1 MTVKTN
7 VDVPSARALISANPD
22 VLVVDV
28 RTPGEFAS
36 AHIPGAIN
44 LPLDQVDRHLRRI
57 VSDAGGT
64 MLLICQ
70 SGSRATQARTALTR
84 EGLAGVVVL
93 DGGMNAWTAAG
104 APTTSTAGGR
114 VRWGLERQVRLVA
127 GSIVAVS
134 VLASIWWAPARFIAG
149 FIGAGLT
156 IAAVTNTCA
165 MGMALAKLPYNRGPR
180 FDIDAAITRLRGS
193 ETAA

>member
-70 SGSRATQARTALTR
+70 SGGRATQAHTALTR
-84 EGLAGVVVL
+84 EGLADVVVL

-104 APTTSTAGGR
+104 APTTSTTGGQA
-114 VRWGLERQVRLVA
+114 RWGLERQVRLVA
-127 GSIVAVS
+127 GSIVTVS
-134 VLASIWWAPARFIAG
+134 VLVGIWWAPARLIAG

-156 IAAVTNTCA
+156 FAAVTNTCA

-193 ETAA
+193 ETAT